1 MQRIDATRLNSDL
14 PIAVEKS
21 LLFIYP
27 TSFRSRKQNSIFELA
42 SPLQTFRCTNMT
54 TPTPKIEIASQ
65 LLDTALCHFFSEP
78 PEYFATICL
87 ASAAEELLGRHV
99 EAKGGESSLNSIKN
113 GAVRLSRFLDEEGE
127 PTTVKAIHD
136 LMNNAKNSTKHMNG
150 GDDSTVDFD
159 PRVEAKNLLDRG
171 VTNYYQL
178 MGHYELKETDL
189 LTRFNNE
196 RGA

>member
-1 MQRIDATRLNSDL
+1 
-14 PIAVEKS
+14 
-21 LLFIYP
+21 
-27 TSFRSRKQNSIFELA
+27 
-42 SPLQTFRCTNMT
+42 MT

-65 LLDTALCHFFSEP
+65 LLDTALRHFFSEP

-87 ASAAEELLGRHV
+87 AGAAEELLGRHV
-99 EAKGGESSLNSIKN
+99 EAKGGESSLSSIKN
-113 GAVRLSRFLDEEGE
+113 GAVRLSRFLDHEGE
-127 PTTVKAIHD
+127 PATAKAIHD

-150 GDDSTVDFD
+150 AADSTVDFD
-159 PRVEAKNLLDRG
+159 PKVEAKDLLDRG